1 MEKAGRFTALSQ
13 SIEEPLLEVDSRGL
27 IVSANED
34 AERSL
39 SRGDTPLAG
48 TPLQAIFWGEEPDAV
63 DDLLRRGAARK
74 ARADLCFGIP
84 GEKESEADVVVWPL
98 DGPRGATM
106 AVLVHDLTGR
116 RREREHMVA
125 QLEAQRAKLGEN
137 AREAARSAGELK
149 TALEARHRFY
159 ASMSHELRT
168 PVNAI
173 VGYSE
178 LLLDGIYGELSTAQA
193 MILRRSLRA
202 ASHLQ
207 ELVNDLLDLARIEE
221 GRLDLRAEEVDVED
235 LVEGLLDSVQPL
247 ADERALELRHE
258 TEPDTP
264 HIVSDPRRIRKIL
277 LHLLT
282 NAIKY
287 GGSGPITIR
296 SGHAARRGSAASDGV
311 YIEVSDHGA
320 GIAPEELERIFNEFV
335 RERNDAGGT
344 GLGLSIARGLGQ
356 ALGGTLIAESTLGE
370 GSTFRLTL
378 PPSLSDAVTDV
389 ELSLPLQSVKRHQRG
404 RQPNQL
410 DSSP

>member
-1 MEKAGRFTALSQ
+1 MEKAGTFTALSE
-13 SIEEPLLEVDSRGL
+13 SIEEPLLAVDSRGL

-34 AERSL
+34 AESSL
-39 SRGDTPLAG
+39 SRDQHPLAG
-48 TPLQAIFWGEEPDAV
+48 TPLHSLFWGAEPNAV
-63 DDLLRRGAARK
+63 DDLLRRGATMK
-74 ARADLCFGIP
+74 ARANLCFGIP
-84 GEKESEADVVVWPL
+84 GERVSEADVVIWPL
-98 DGPRGATM
+98 DGPDGATM
-106 AVLVHDLTGR
+106 AVLVHDLTGL
-116 RREREHMVA
+116 RRERESMVA
-125 QLEAQRAKLGEN
+125 ELEAQRAELGEN

-178 LLLDGIYGELSTAQA
+178 LLLDGIYGDLTSTQS

-221 GRLDLRAEEVDVED
+221 GRLDLRAEEVDVEN
-235 LVEGLLDSVQPL
+235 LVEGILDSVQPL
-247 ADERALELRHE
+247 ADARSLELRQE
-258 TEPDTP
+258 SERDTP

-296 SGHAARRGSAASDGV
+296 SGRASPMEGAESDGA

-320 GIAPEELERIFNEFV
+320 GIAPAELERIFNEFV
-335 RERNDAGGT
+335 KERDDGGGT
-344 GLGLSIARGLGQ
+344 GLGLSIARGLSH

-378 PPSLSDAVTDV
+378 PDTLSDSVTDV
-389 ELSLPLQSVKRHQRG
+389 ELSLPLHTVKRHQRG
-404 RQPNQL
+404 RQP
-410 DSSP
+410 S

>member
-1 MEKAGRFTALSQ
+1 
-13 SIEEPLLEVDSRGL
+13 
-27 IVSANED
+27 
-34 AERSL
+34 
-39 SRGDTPLAG
+39 
-48 TPLQAIFWGEEPDAV
+48 
-63 DDLLRRGAARK
+63 
-74 ARADLCFGIP
+74 
-84 GEKESEADVVVWPL
+84 
-98 DGPRGATM
+98 
-106 AVLVHDLTGR
+106 VLVHDLTGL

-125 QLEAQRAKLGEN
+125 QLEEQRAKLGEN
-137 AREAARSAGELK
+137 VRVAARIAGELK

-178 LLLDGIYGELSTAQA
+178 LLLDGIYGELSSAQA

-207 ELVNDLLDLARIEE
+207 EHVNDLLDLARIEE

-258 TEPDTP
+258 CEPATP

-296 SGHAARRGSAASDGV
+296 SGRASQGVGAAREGI

-320 GIAPEELERIFNEFV
+320 GIAPQELERIFNEFV

-344 GLGLSIARGLGQ
+344 GLGLSIARGLSQ
-356 ALGGTLIAESTLGE
+356 ALGGALMAESTLGE

-378 PPSLSDAVTDV
+378 PSTLSDAVTDV
-389 ELSLPLQSVKRHQRG
+389 ELSLPLQSMKRHQRG
-404 RQPNQL
+404 RQPTQL
-410 DSSP
+410 DSSS